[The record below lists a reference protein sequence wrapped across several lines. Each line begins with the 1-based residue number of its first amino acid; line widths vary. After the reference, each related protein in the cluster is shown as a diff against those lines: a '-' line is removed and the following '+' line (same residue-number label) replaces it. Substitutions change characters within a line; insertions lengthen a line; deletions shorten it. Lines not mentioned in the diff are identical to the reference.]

1 MSLPF
6 TEKSAVNPLDAAVAA
21 PAHSHQPAQ
30 YSNVPGSENGV
41 TPHETKNENPIPTTK
56 FDDLYKEM
64 DKQAEDN
71 DKPKGPQLPSADQLK
86 GVVNN
91 VVKLSADQEA
101 LASAAT
107 NDSSTQEERSQALA
121 QLMAQTTQ
129 QAAQQAAALSMQG
142 SKMYQDQ
149 TAESNN
155 NAMIDRTRLDSK
167 LTNTTNAV
175 FAAMPSLDADLGN
188 QVTKDIVT
196 RMHARYPNASAQ
208 DINDYAIDA
217 ISKKFNIDV
226 SSATQVTDR
235 SPSIAPEENWL
246 E

>member
-1 MSLPF
+1 MSLPY
-6 TEKSAVNPLDAAVAA
+6 TEKNAVNPLDAAVAS
-21 PAHSHQPAQ
+21 PQQSHQPPQ
-30 YSNVPGSENGV
+30 YANVPGTENGV
-41 TPHETKNENPIPTTK
+41 PPHVNKNENPIPTTK

-64 DKQAEDN
+64 DKQADLN

-91 VVKLSADQEA
+91 VVKLSTDQEA

-107 NDSSTQEERSQALA
+107 NDNSTQEERSQALA

-149 TAESNN
+149 TSEANT
-155 NAMIDRTRLDSK
+155 NAMLDRTRLDSK
-167 LTNTTNAV
+167 LTSTTSAV
-175 FAAMPSLDADLGN
+175 FAAMPNLDAELGN

-196 RMHARYPNASAQ
+196 RMHSRYPNASAQ
-208 DINDYAIDA
+208 DINEYAIDA

-226 SSATQVTDR
+226 SGATHVTDR
-235 SPSIAPEENWL
+235 SPSVQEPEDWSL
-246 E
+246 